1 MQLYDTARRAIVAF
15 EPNDHV
21 LMYTCGITPYDAT
34 HLGHAATFVAY
45 DVLQRRLIDMGHT
58 VRCVRNVTDV
68 DDPLFAKAREL
79 GVHYLDLAAGEE
91 ARFERDME
99 ALNALPVAA
108 SPRASSAIPDIRG
121 FIGMVLDRGFAYEA
135 GGSVYFDVSKF
146 GSFGTL
152 SHYTEEEML
161 LLAKE
166 RGGNIDDPN
175 KRSPL
180 DFVLWHPSAADEPSW
195 DTMWG
200 QGRPG
205 WHIECSALALRELGT
220 TIDLHGG
227 GADLIFPH
235 HECERAQ
242 SEAATGE
249 PFVKHWMHTALI
261 SMDGEKMSKSLGNL
275 VFVDKLRETWDPR
288 AIRLAIIEHN
298 YRTEWEWDDDLMPRN
313 GARLAA
319 WNGHGGSNPELLDVV
334 RERLDDDL
342 DTPGAITAIDAAAA
356 VRRRRRR
363 GGLAARHRPRLKKF
377 EVGVTRDALTLLPTR
392 TVDTKFTSWSSIAR
406 LCGLL
411 CGHEFGARGRGCAAR
426 VRRVG
431 RPVAD
436 RLWNIERSGY
446 ERLPDVGP
454 AILCPNHV
462 SFLDSAF
469 LMLTVPRNISFV
481 GKAEYMDSWKTKY
494 LFPAMGMIPIDR
506 SGGEKS
512 TAALDARRSG
522 AASEASSSASSP
534 KGHGAAAVSSSRAA
548 RAPPVWR

>member
-1 MQLYDTARRAIVAF
+1 MHLYDTARRAIVAF

-34 HLGHAATFVAY
+34 HLGHAATFIAY

-58 VRCVRNVTDV
+58 VRCIRNVTDV
-68 DDPLFAKAREL
+68 DDPLFKKAREL

-108 SPRASSAIPDIRG
+108 TPRASSAIPDIRG
-121 FIGMVLDRGFAYEA
+121 FIGMVLDRGYAYESA
-135 GGSVYFDVSKF
+135 GSVYFDVSKF
-146 GSFGTL
+146 ESFGSL
-152 SHYTEEEML
+152 SHYTTDEMM

-180 DFVLWHPSAADEPSW
+180 DFVLWHPSADDEPSW

-200 QGRPG
+200 PGRPG

-261 SMDGEKMSKSLGNL
+261 AKDGEKMSKSLGNL
-275 VFVDKLRETWDPR
+275 VFVDQLRETFDPR
-288 AIRLAIIEHN
+288 AIRLGIIEHH
-298 YRTEWEWDDDLMPRN
+298 YRVEWEWDDELMPRN
-313 GARLAA
+313 AARLDA
-319 WNGHGGSNPELLDVV
+319 WNAQAQSNPELLGEV

-342 DTPGAITAIDAAAA
+342 DTPGAVAAIDEAAARGHG
-356 VRRRRRR
+356 VRE
-363 GGLAARHRPRLKKF
+363 AAALL
-377 EVGVTRDALTLLPTR
+377 GVDL
-392 TVDTKFTSWSSIAR
+392 DQ
-406 LCGLL
+406 
-411 CGHEFGARGRGCAAR
+411 RGR
-426 VRRVG
+426 
-431 RPVAD
+431 PDPAD
-436 RLWNIERSGY
+436 
-446 ERLPDVGP
+446 
-454 AILCPNHV
+454 
-462 SFLDSAF
+462 
-469 LMLTVPRNISFV
+469 
-481 GKAEYMDSWKTKY
+481 
-494 LFPAMGMIPIDR
+494 
-506 SGGEKS
+506 
-512 TAALDARRSG
+512 
-522 AASEASSSASSP
+522 
-534 KGHGAAAVSSSRAA
+534 
-548 RAPPVWR
+548 